1 MAGIIAAQDGWSYHY
16 LGPDLPGSAIGSA
29 VKRVEATL
37 VAVSIIAP
45 LRGAQPEGELVA
57 LWRAVGR
64 RVDIVVGGPSA
75 ALVDDVL
82 GEARATRLN
91 TLREWREFLAERHRR
106 SVSRTAR

>member
-1 MAGIIAAQDGWSYHY
+1 MEQTMPPHTFSS
-16 LGPDLPGSAIGSA
+16 SARLLYA
-29 VKRVEATL
+29 FTAL

-45 LRGAQPEGELVA
+45 LRGAQPARELLA
-57 LWRAVGR
+57 LRRAVGR